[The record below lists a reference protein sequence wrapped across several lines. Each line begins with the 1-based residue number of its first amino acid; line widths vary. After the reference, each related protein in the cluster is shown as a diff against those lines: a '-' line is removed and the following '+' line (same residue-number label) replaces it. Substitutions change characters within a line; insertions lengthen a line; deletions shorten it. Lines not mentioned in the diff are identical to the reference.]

1 MGFESE
7 NPFLFFSF
15 FGFSFKRTILG
26 RDGEKMGLKR
36 NLEKMGEVGNFW
48 DFSSRIFKRRGGVG
62 GGGIY
67 TKKIGEE
74 RESQGLA
81 AWFDPYPLLFLFSNF
96 QAAIWRYMKPWI
108 SSNLVFLQR
117 YGCLVF
123 IASNFMQFGA
133 TIVEIV
139 HSEGR

>member
-1 MGFESE
+1 M
-7 NPFLFFSF
+7 
-15 FGFSFKRTILG
+15 
-26 RDGEKMGLKR
+26 
-36 NLEKMGEVGNFW
+36 
-48 DFSSRIFKRRGGVG
+48 G

-67 TKKIGEE
+67 TKKLVRKENL
-74 RESQGLA
+74 RGLPPG
-81 AWFDPYPLLFLFSNF
+81 DPYPLLFLFSNF